1 MTKKVLVVSFSF
13 EQEPEALQVLK
24 DGGLEPYVWKEEDR
38 KGAKEEN
45 LIALWNGM
53 KEKPVGLLIG
63 ADLQVNREVVEQC
76 EGLKAVSLNC
86 AGYDHL
92 DRKALDEKGV
102 RYCNVPRQN
111 FSAVA
116 DLAWGL
122 LIAVMRRIP
131 FAERNIR
138 SGKWVEGVARGVA
151 VSSKTL
157 GIIGFGAIGKAVARR
172 AKGFDM
178 EVLAYDVFKDEK
190 NEAEYGMKYVGK
202 DELLE
207 RADAVILCCNANEST
222 YHMMNRDAFRK
233 MKKTAFLVNPARGA
247 LVDTDDLV
255 EALKEGEI
263 AGAAIDA
270 YEEEPLFESPLF
282 ELDNVVVT
290 PHIGGLADREIHNVA
305 MKAAENMVEL
315 LNDPDSQLKIV

>member
-138 SGKWVEGVARGVA
+138 VIAGILLRVIFCALYQQEHIGEEGDQKD
-151 VSSKTL
+151 KT
-157 GIIGFGAIGKAVARR
+157 
-172 AKGFDM
+172 
-178 EVLAYDVFKDEK
+178 FKPADRSDRLTVRSMQDQTAAEK
-190 NEAEYGMKYVGK
+190 QNQHGHNY
-202 DELLE
+202 
-207 RADAVILCCNANEST
+207 R
-222 YHMMNRDAFRK
+222 
-233 MKKTAFLVNPARGA
+233 
-247 LVDTDDLV
+247 
-255 EALKEGEI
+255 EGEI
-263 AGAAIDA
+263 PLYDLRCDRYRGKDRAGSQNT
-270 YEEEPLFESPLF
+270 EQ
-282 ELDNVVVT
+282 
-290 PHIGGLADREIHNVA
+290 
-305 MKAAENMVEL
+305 VE
-315 LNDPDSQLKIV
+315 KI